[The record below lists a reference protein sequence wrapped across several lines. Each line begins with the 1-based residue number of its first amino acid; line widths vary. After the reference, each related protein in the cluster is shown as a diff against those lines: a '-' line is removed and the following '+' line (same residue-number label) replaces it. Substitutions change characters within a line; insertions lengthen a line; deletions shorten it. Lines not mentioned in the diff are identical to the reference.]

1 MNNED
6 KDYTVSYIN
15 DLNNTPEYRD
25 TEDIKKPKSKNGLWA
40 ILGGLFLLLNKFK
53 FILLLIFGKLKF
65 LLVFLKLGKFMS
77 TFISMSLMIVVYAQI
92 YGWAFGLGFVLL
104 ILIHEMGHYWT
115 AKQTG
120 LNVSTP
126 FFIPFVGAFIN
137 MKEQPKDAV
146 TEAKVALGGPI
157 LGSLGAL
164 LCAFIYPVSG
174 DKIWLALAYSGFFI
188 NLFNLIP
195 FHPLDG
201 GRIVTA
207 ISTKMWLIGIPVIL
221 VTAFIY
227 FNPIILLLLFM
238 GGLQL
243 YRHWKNP
250 NPDYYNIPFRTRIT
264 FALGYF
270 GLLIFLGLGIGYI
283 HSLNIA

>member
-1 MNNED
+1 MNNEK
-6 KDYTVSYIN
+6 KDYTVSYMN
-15 DLNNTPEYRD
+15 DLNNPENIA
-25 TEDIKKPKSKNGLWA
+25 TEDIKKPKSKNGIWA
-40 ILGGLFLLLNKFK
+40 ILAGLLLLLNKFK

-77 TFISMSLMIVVYAQI
+77 TLISMSLMIVVYAQI

-104 ILIHEMGHYWT
+104 ILVHEMGHYWT

-120 LNVSTP
+120 LNVTAP

-146 TEAKVALGGPI
+146 TEAKIALGGPL
-157 LGSLGAL
+157 LGSLGAI
-164 LCAFIYPVSG
+164 LCALMYPISG

-221 VTAFIY
+221 FTAFIY
-227 FNPIILLLLFM
+227 FNPIIILLLFM
-238 GGLQL
+238 GGMQL

-250 NPDYYNIPFRTRIT
+250 NPEYYNIPFRTRIT
-264 FALGYF
+264 FALIYF
-270 GLLIFLGLGIGYI
+270 SLLIFLGLGIGFI